1 MLRNNRHI
9 VWIPALL
16 LIASTALVL
25 GANFDKSLR
34 DTEGRRR
41 AAENGLRQIKVKSP
55 QQADQIRAV
64 YADAATEHNAWLD
77 VVTEAVRQSAA
88 TPPDVTSAAE
98 RASTSLVT
106 WVAARNRALGE
117 PELAGAIADS
127 VKRGATQDLTDI
139 AAQVWKDNRR
149 TDEKKRTAAITALSD
164 RLKWKSWED
173 IQ

>member
-1 MLRNNRHI
+1 MVGNLRQM
-9 VWIPALL
+9 VWIPVLL
-16 LIASTALVL
+16 LIGATAVVQT
-25 GANFDKSLR
+25 ANFDKSLR

-41 AAENGLRQIKVKSP
+41 AAENGLRQIKAKSP
-55 QQADQIRAV
+55 QQADQIRAI
-64 YADAATEHNAWLD
+64 YTDAATQHNAWLE
-77 VVTEAVRQSAA
+77 VLSEAVRQSAA
-88 TPPDVTSAAE
+88 TPPDVTGAAE

-127 VKRGATQDLTDI
+127 VKKGATQDLTDI

-149 TDEKKRTAAITALSD
+149 ADEKKRASAMTALSD

-173 IQ
+173 FQ